1 MSPAEALRAIRKSK
15 YACAVALADAYGKT
29 VSLYKLTPTN
39 SRRFDKWL
47 SQDEDYRQ
55 RFVGV
60 YDKETAF
67 TDLKA
72 DLMFTVREGLC
83 AK

>member
-1 MSPAEALRAIRKSK
+1 MTPTEAIRAIRKSK
-15 YACAVALADAYGKT
+15 YACAVALADAYGRK

-47 SQDEDYRQ
+47 SQDDDYRQ

-60 YDKETAF
+60 YNKDSSYKELMGDILFTA
-67 TDLKA
+67 
-72 DLMFTVREGLC
+72 REGL
-83 AK
+83 AA